1 MLSLQILQHK
11 QRVTK
16 EEAYS
21 FIGLLPEADLGE
33 GSRGSGPP
41 PPPFYSKHMYET
53 TGFMLYVIVTQY
65 RIVLYI

>member
-21 FIGLLPEADLGE
+21 FIGLLHVGQIMQAACYKRDQL
-33 GSRGSGPP
+33 
-41 PPPFYSKHMYET
+41 T
-53 TGFMLYVIVTQY
+53 
-65 RIVLYI
+65 

>member
-41 PPPFYSKHMYET
+41 PPPPFIPNICMKPQDLCCT
-53 TGFMLYVIVTQY
+53 
-65 RIVLYI
+65 